1 MFLCVSTPGQEILKN
16 ARARAGKQHDHE
28 LDVSQLQQVV
38 QEFKKL
44 ANVPE
49 DPWKQLHEAM
59 EAVFNSWLSPRY
71 YFIF

>member
-28 LDVSQLQQVV
+28 LDLSQLQQVV
-38 QEFKKL
+38 HEFKKL

-49 DPWKQLHEAM
+49 DPWKQLHEHQ
-59 EAVFNSWLSPRY
+59 VNQLS
-71 YFIF
+71 